1 MDLTQ
6 SDPFRITLPP
16 SARVV
21 DGQVVADLSGGFG
34 SGSAQDVYESLTAS
48 AVFPEGSN
56 TLLCDATSGELTV
69 TLPVG
74 GTELL
79 GVRRSVIKTDNSV
92 NAVILAAAP
101 GNTIEGASAVGA
113 ATRYSRLDVVWAADG
128 QWRRAGSVMS
138 PANYLRSFNNLADVA
153 SAKLSRQNL
162 GANEQLLTGTVSALP
177 GAVARIP
184 WPYPVSAGNAFL
196 IRLDAVLNGTTDDTV
211 TLTTQV
217 SGLPAQP
224 DLDLPAGAAGD
235 RASIDFAGDNGIPA
249 DSVIEIAVSGPN
261 ALATTVSFTLK
272 CIV

>member
-1 MDLTQ
+1 M
-6 SDPFRITLPP
+6 
-16 SARVV
+16 
-21 DGQVVADLSGGFG
+21 
-34 SGSAQDVYESLTAS
+34 
-48 AVFPEGSN
+48 
-56 TLLCDATSGELTV
+56 

-113 ATRYSRLDVVWAADG
+113 ATRYSRLDVVWSGDM
-128 QWRRAGSVMS
+128 WRRASPVMS
-138 PANYLRSFNNLADVA
+138 PANFLRTFDNLSNVA
-153 SAKLSRQNL
+153 SQKLSRQNI

-177 GAVARIP
+177 GSVARIP
-184 WPYPVSAGNAFL
+184 WPYSAAAGNAFL
-196 IRLDAVLNGTTDDTV
+196 IRLDAVLNGTTDGIT
-211 TLTTQV
+211 TLTV
-217 SGLPAQP
+217 GVAGLPAQP